1 MKPTP
6 SPACGATIP
15 VALLL
20 LAGAPAARAQT
31 EAAAPSQ
38 PAAPSAAAAAPTKAS
53 PSPQQGPV
61 AAPPAPVIVPLPAP
75 APANDLAQRVR
86 DCGGGELSAKRRSV
100 RLQPVSFPLDDGES
114 KADSLHCTLV
124 RAQALGIEYANRSD
138 RARAWATAL
147 QLPVV
152 GLAAGAADTL
162 LREGTRTKPA
172 AGDAEALKASE
183 RQANAALRTVGQI
196 GIATTAFVATR
207 NLLLPQGR
215 DLLFL
220 QGWQGMSCLLLESHQ
235 FVGRAARSV
244 HSAMKNAESNTS
256 AKRQDVAVILSRLDG
271 ETLTAQQKQ
280 RAEALRQLA
289 RLQTELADQ
298 ATAQAR
304 TDLAAWERRG
314 LVFGLARADVEGRI
328 ESRLRNTPWISYA
341 ELLEAAKSAGGI
353 PAPDGEKQT
362 APTTLEERLKGQRAD
377 QLLATLELA
386 LRELDSERRSLIE
399 KTRPYDAA
407 IARVAKCPSLVAA
420 S

>member
-1 MKPTP
+1 MQTSP
-6 SPACGATIP
+6 SPDLGTTLA

-20 LAGAPAARAQT
+20 IASASAARAQT
-31 EAAAPSQ
+31 EGAAPSQ
-38 PAAPSAAAAAPTKAS
+38 PVAPSAAAAAPAKAS
-53 PSPQQGPV
+53 PSPRQGQV
-61 AAPPAPVIVPLPAP
+61 ATPPAPVIVRQPAP
-75 APANDLAQRVR
+75 APASDLAQRVR
-86 DCGGGELSAKRRSV
+86 NCEGGELSAKRRPV
-100 RLQPVSFPLDDGES
+100 RLQPVSFPLDDDDS

-124 RAQALGIEYANRSD
+124 RAQALSIEYANRSD

-172 AGDAEALKASE
+172 AGDADALKASE

-235 FVGRAARSV
+235 FVGSAANTARADMA
-244 HSAMKNAESNTS
+244 NAESNTV
-256 AKRQDVAVILSRLDG
+256 ARRQDVAVILSRLDG

-298 ATAQAR
+298 AIAKAR

-314 LVFGLARADVEGRI
+314 IVFGLARADVEGRI
-328 ESRLRNTPWISYA
+328 ESRLRNTPWLSYA

-377 QLLATLELA
+377 ALLNTLEQA
-386 LRELDSERRSLIE
+386 LRNLDSERRILIE
-399 KTRPYDAA
+399 RTRPYDAA

>member
-6 SPACGATIP
+6 SPACGATLA

-20 LAGAPAARAQT
+20 LASLSAARAQA
-31 EAAAPSQ
+31 EGAAPSQ
-38 PAAPSAAAAAPTKAS
+38 PATPTAT
-53 PSPQQGPV
+53 
-61 AAPPAPVIVPLPAP
+61 
-75 APANDLAQRVR
+75 ANDLAQRVR
-86 DCGGGELSAKRRSV
+86 HCGGGELSAKRRSV
-100 RLQPVSFPLDDGES
+100 RLQPVSFPLDDDNS
-114 KADSLHCTLV
+114 NADSLHCTLV

-138 RARAWATAL
+138 RARGWATAL

-172 AGDAEALKASE
+172 AGDAEALKTSE
-183 RQANAALRTVGQI
+183 RRANAALRTVGQI

-220 QGWQGMSCLLLESHQ
+220 QGWQAMSCLLLESHQ
-235 FVGRAARSV
+235 FVGKDADKARADMA
-244 HSAMKNAESNTS
+244 NAESNT
-256 AKRQDVAVILSRLDG
+256 AAMRQDVALILSRLDG

-289 RLQTELADQ
+289 RLQTELAD
-298 ATAQAR
+298 TAIAKAR

-314 LVFGLARADVEGRI
+314 IVFGLARADVEGRI
-328 ESRLRNTPWISYA
+328 ESRLRNTPWLSYA

-377 QLLATLELA
+377 QLLNSLEQTL
-386 LRELDSERRSLIE
+386 RDLDSQRRILIE